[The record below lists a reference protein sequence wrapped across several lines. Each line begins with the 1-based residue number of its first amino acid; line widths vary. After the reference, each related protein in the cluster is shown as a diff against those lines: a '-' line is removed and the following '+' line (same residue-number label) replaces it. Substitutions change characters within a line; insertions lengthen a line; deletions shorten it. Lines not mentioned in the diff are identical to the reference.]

1 MCNDQV
7 DGKLVCMQK
16 AIDSTMLLELKK
28 KKKKEARDEFDA
40 LELREVRWVD
50 KSPLSILNTSLSCT
64 AKCPRKGS
72 DQRRGRINSR
82 WERDRLSLYRGWI
95 MV

>member
-28 KKKKEARDEFDA
+28 KKKKPEMN
-40 LELREVRWVD
+40 LML
-50 KSPLSILNTSLSCT
+50 
-64 AKCPRKGS
+64 
-72 DQRRGRINSR
+72 
-82 WERDRLSLYRGWI
+82 
-95 MV
+95 